1 VEQKPSL
8 ALTMSRDVE
17 KSEDAVIDP
26 LIDEA
31 ASVCEAKQGKT
42 WTIDFEALQK
52 LLGHEGPDDSESP
65 PFQGTESYNAYGCT
79 RKDSRGETPQKIILY
94 SESSDSTIHAG
105 SFNELGKFAHDLAS
119 IFSPV
124 ARVPWWLHVQNPTV
138 NELRLLCSAFRVH
151 PLTVEDILG
160 QEIREKI
167 EDYTTYYFACI
178 WSFQEDA
185 SSKPNFNPCTIY
197 LVVFPSGTLSFCFS
211 DSRHGLHVRE
221 RIDLLR
227 DHYAINSDWIFYA
240 FV

>member
-1 VEQKPSL
+1 
-8 ALTMSRDVE
+8 MSRDVE
-17 KSEDAVIDP
+17 KSEDAVIDIPIDP

-42 WTIDFEALQK
+42 WTIDFDALKK
-52 LLGHEGPDDSESP
+52 LLGHEGSDDSESP
-65 PFQGTESYNAYGCT
+65 PFQDTESYNAYGCT
-79 RKDSRGETPQKIILY
+79 RKDSRGEAPQKIILY
-94 SESSDSTIHAG
+94 SESSDSTIHTE
-105 SFNELGKFAHDLAS
+105 SFKELGKFAHDLAS
-119 IFSPV
+119 IFSPG
-124 ARVPWWLHVQNPTV
+124 ARIPWWLHVQNPTE

-160 QEIREKI
+160 REIREKI

-185 SSKPNFNPCTIY
+185 SSKPNFNPYTIY
-197 LVVFPSGTLSFCFS
+197 LIVFPSGTLSFCFS

>member
-1 VEQKPSL
+1 
-8 ALTMSRDVE
+8 
-17 KSEDAVIDP
+17 
-26 LIDEA
+26 
-31 ASVCEAKQGKT
+31 
-42 WTIDFEALQK
+42 
-52 LLGHEGPDDSESP
+52 
-65 PFQGTESYNAYGCT
+65 
-79 RKDSRGETPQKIILY
+79 
-94 SESSDSTIHAG
+94 
-105 SFNELGKFAHDLAS
+105 
-119 IFSPV
+119 
-124 ARVPWWLHVQNPTV
+124 V